1 MTVKAYKKLSE
12 ICDYPLHL
20 GVTEAGGLLTGSIKS
35 SIGIGQLLMDGIGD
49 TIRVS
54 LSSDPID
61 EIKAGYEILKSLGL
75 SEPVTSPTF
84 TIIEPYLIKDK
95 KIYHID
101 LYRIES
107 RKELEVLGIEE
118 YSAENDCL
126 IFIEWPEKA
135 EGFFSEY
142 DLKIRLSHIN
152 EFSRELII
160 EKS

>member
-1 MTVKAYKKLSE
+1 MNFNKKIVLNSLDDTADIAKEIASKLEKYPKNKASIIFLEGDLGTGKTTLVK
-12 ICDYPLHL
+12 
-20 GVTEAGGLLTGSIKS
+20 
-35 SIGIGQLLMDGIGD
+35 
-49 TIRVS
+49 
-54 LSSDPID
+54 
-61 EIKAGYEILKSLGL
+61 EILKSFGL

-152 EFSRELII
+152 EISRELII

>member
-1 MTVKAYKKLSE
+1 MNFNKKIILNSLDDTADIAKEIASKLEKYPKNKASIIFLEGDLGSGKTTLVK
-12 ICDYPLHL
+12 
-20 GVTEAGGLLTGSIKS
+20 
-35 SIGIGQLLMDGIGD
+35 
-49 TIRVS
+49 
-54 LSSDPID
+54 
-61 EIKAGYEILKSLGL
+61 EILKSFGL

-152 EFSRELII
+152 EISRELII

>member
-1 MTVKAYKKLSE
+1 MNFNKKIILNSLDDTADIAKEIASKLEKYPKNKASIIFLEGDLGTGKTTLVK
-12 ICDYPLHL
+12 
-20 GVTEAGGLLTGSIKS
+20 
-35 SIGIGQLLMDGIGD
+35 
-49 TIRVS
+49 
-54 LSSDPID
+54 
-61 EIKAGYEILKSLGL
+61 EILKSFGL

-152 EFSRELII
+152 EISRELII